1 MILSNLLFGRTSG
14 YERGN
19 QRERV
24 RVRAITKRSRF
35 PDIMKR
41 TIMDVIITCLYFY
54 IKLCALSETRETVN
68 RLLVWIK

>member
-1 MILSNLLFGRTSG
+1 MILSNLLFGSTSG

-24 RVRAITKRSRF
+24 RAITKRSRF
-35 PDIMKR
+35 PDIIKR

-54 IKLCALSETRETVN
+54 IKLYALSETRETVN
-68 RLLVWIK
+68 RRLVWIK